1 MSGVLRRLRYRPPV
15 VDEAVVKEAGRIL
28 ARAAGSPVK
37 VIVFGSWARGDS
49 RPGSDLD
56 ILVIEREVDSKLEEM
71 VRLRDALP
79 PLGVPVN
86 VLVATEG
93 DVLARG
99 DVHGTVV
106 NAALSEG
113 HVLIES

>member
-1 MSGVLRRLRYRPPV
+1 MVNETV
-15 VDEAVVKEAGRIL
+15 VREAGRLL
-28 ARAAGSPVK
+28 ARAARSPVK
-37 VIVFGSWARGDS
+37 VIVFGSWARGDP

-56 ILVIEREVDSKLEEM
+56 FLVIEREVDSKLEEM

-79 PLGVPVN
+79 PLGVPVD

-93 DVLARG
+93 EVLEWG
-99 DVHGTVV
+99 GVHGTMV

-113 HVLIES
+113 HVLVES